1 MDHSQMM
8 GHMGH
13 GNMNHMNHGGK
24 FDFHHANKIN
34 GQAFDM
40 NKPMFAAAKGQYE
53 RWVISGVGDMMLH
66 PFHIHGTQFRI
77 LSENGK
83 PPATHRAGWK
93 DTVKV
98 EGNVSE
104 VLVKFNHDAPK
115 EHAYM
120 AHCHLLEHEDT
131 GMMLGFTV

>member
-1 MDHSQMM
+1 MAGMDHSQMM

-66 PFHIHGTQFRI
+66 PFYIHVTQFRI
-77 LSENGK
+77 LSVNGK
-83 PPATHRAGWK
+83 TPAAHRAGWTA
-93 DTVKV
+93 TV
-98 EGNVSE
+98 
-104 VLVKFNHDAPK
+104 
-115 EHAYM
+115 
-120 AHCHLLEHEDT
+120 
-131 GMMLGFTV
+131 TV

>member
-1 MDHSQMM
+1 MDPMLDMMGMQMLMEKYGDQAMAGMDHSQMM

-53 RWVISGVGDMMLH
+53 RWVISGVG
-66 PFHIHGTQFRI
+66 
-77 LSENGK
+77 E
-83 PPATHRAGWK
+83 
-93 DTVKV
+93 
-98 EGNVSE
+98 
-104 VLVKFNHDAPK
+104 HDAASVPYSR
-115 EHAYM
+115 HAVPYLVRKWQT
-120 AHCHLLEHEDT
+120 ASGSSRGLERYR
-131 GMMLGFTV
+131 

>member
-1 MDHSQMM
+1 
-8 GHMGH
+8 
-13 GNMNHMNHGGK
+13 
-24 FDFHHANKIN
+24 
-34 GQAFDM
+34 M

-77 LSENGK
+77 LSRK
-83 PPATHRAGWK
+83 WQTASDASRRWK

-104 VLVKFNHDAPK
+104 VW
-115 EHAYM
+115 
-120 AHCHLLEHEDT
+120 
-131 GMMLGFTV
+131 